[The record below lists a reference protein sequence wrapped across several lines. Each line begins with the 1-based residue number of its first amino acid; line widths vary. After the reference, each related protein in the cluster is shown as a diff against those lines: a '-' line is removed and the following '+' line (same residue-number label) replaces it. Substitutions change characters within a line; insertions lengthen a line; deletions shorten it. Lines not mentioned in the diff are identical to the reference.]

1 MEQYEDQVSKIER
14 DEVPLVKK
22 TTQQNEGNDNDVLDY
37 TDLITEGVDINV
49 NEADSTALD
58 EAQKIQKWLDKLE
71 SFSTI
76 RNVNFMS
83 QFSASENFIIDG
95 ESLLKQV
102 FENPQVKNKTIFS
115 QRFKLDWK
123 FGGQFAN
130 VIYLFESFLW
140 NIQHRGT

>member
-1 MEQYEDQVSKIER
+1 MEQYEDQVSKIEK

-22 TTQQNEGNDNDVLDY
+22 STQQIEDNDNEVLDY

-58 EAQKIQKWLDKLE
+58 EEQKIQKWLDKLE

-102 FENPQVKNKTIFS
+102 FENPQVTKPYIFPT
-115 QRFKLDWK
+115 F
-123 FGGQFAN
+123 
-130 VIYLFESFLW
+130 
-140 NIQHRGT
+140 